1 MYDEQ
6 LQQIEKQGLLRSIRW
21 IDSPQGPHVTIEG
34 RSFIQMSGNNYLGL
48 AEDIRLRQASI
59 HAIEAFGI
67 GSGASRLLS
76 GSMTP
81 HRELEDRLARFKNTE
96 AALVFSTG
104 YMANLALLSCLI
116 PEDGIILLDRL
127 SHASLIDGARLSGR
141 KFRTYA
147 HKDLDRLEQLLR
159 QNPPKKPA
167 LIVTDGVF
175 SMDGDIAPLPELLSL
190 ARKYKARI
198 LLDDAHG
205 IGVLGKTGRGTLEH
219 FGIDPNIEEII
230 QMGTLG
236 KAIGVFGAYVV
247 GKHDLIKLLINQA
260 RTLIYTTALPPALC
274 AAATTAIDLID
285 HEPTRRKQL
294 WENRHYLHDGLLRLG
309 FKTLGSQTPIIPI
322 LTYQIEPT
330 LQLSKSLL
338 DHGILALP
346 IRPPTVPRKRSRIRL
361 SVMAT
366 HSREDLDFVLKVFE
380 HEKHHMDLLPED

>member
-1 MYDEQ
+1 MYREQ
-6 LQQIEKQGLLRSIRW
+6 LQHIEKQGLLRSIRW
-21 IDSPQGPHVTIEG
+21 IESPQGPHVTIEG

-48 AEDIRLRQASI
+48 AEDVRLRQASI
-59 HAIEAFGI
+59 RTIEAYGV

-76 GSMTP
+76 GSMIP
-81 HRELEDRLARFKNTE
+81 HRELENRLARFKKTE

-141 KFRTYA
+141 KYRTYP
-147 HKDLDRLEQLLR
+147 HKDLDRLEELLD
-159 QNPPKKPA
+159 QNPPNRPA

-175 SMDGDIAPLPELLSL
+175 SMEGDIAPLPELLSL
-190 ARKYKARI
+190 AQKYKARI

-205 IGVLGKTGRGTLEH
+205 IGVLGKTGRGTPEH
-219 FGIDPNIEEII
+219 FGIDPDREEII

-247 GKHDLIKLLINQA
+247 GSHDLINLLINQA

-274 AAATTAIDLID
+274 AAAMTAIDIIEE
-285 HEPTRRKQL
+285 EPFRRTQL
-294 WENRHYLHDGLLRLG
+294 WDNRQYLYNGLKRLG
-309 FKTLGSQTPIIPI
+309 FETLESQTPIIPI
-322 LTYQIEPT
+322 LTHRIEPT
-330 LQLSKSLL
+330 LRLSKSLL

-366 HSREDLDFVLKVFE
+366 HTQEDLDHVLKVFD
-380 HEKHHMDLLPED
+380 HEKHHLRFLPED